1 MLSEQLIFIL
11 DNVKGLQGGDKKIE
25 FFEYVKT
32 CIHFNGYFFVT
43 GNTLILKRWKKWPD
57 ELQRMAELIN
67 VVLQ

>member
-11 DNVKGLQGGDKKIE
+11 DNVKGLQGGDKIE

-43 GNTLILKRWKKWPD
+43 GNTLILKR
-57 ELQRMAELIN
+57 
-67 VVLQ
+67 

>member
-11 DNVKGLQGGDKKIE
+11 DNVKGLQGGDKKTE

-43 GNTLILKRWKKWPD
+43 GNTLILKR
-57 ELQRMAELIN
+57 
-67 VVLQ
+67 